1 MDVKIFFVILCLTLG
16 SFLIIVASIGV
27 VRFPD
32 FYTRVHAAG
41 KVDTLGQ
48 SLILLAL
55 ILYEGASPLSL
66 KIFLIIILIY
76 IVNPSATH
84 FVTQAAYLARIWPFE
99 KDKKQL

>member
-55 ILYEGASPLSL
+55 IIYEGFSPLSL

-76 IVNPSATH
+76 RLIRKTIKCYIVWKTG
-84 FVTQAAYLARIWPFE
+84 LIMMM
-99 KDKKQL
+99 K

>member
-1 MDVKIFFVILCLTLG
+1 MLKTFFVILFLALG
-16 SFLIIVASIGV
+16 SFLIVVASIGV

-55 ILYEGASPLSL
+55 IIYEGLSPLSL

-76 IVNPSATH
+76 LINPSATH
-84 FVTQAAYLARIWPFE
+84 FVTQSAYLARIWPFE
-99 KDKKQL
+99 KNKK

>member
-1 MDVKIFFVILCLTLG
+1 MALKNFLVILCLVLG
-16 SFLIIVASIGV
+16 SLLIIVASVGV

-41 KVDTLGQ
+41 KLDTLGQ

-55 ILYEGASPLSL
+55 IIYEGFSPLSL
-66 KIFLIIILIY
+66 KIFLIIVLIY
-76 IVNPSATH
+76 IINPSATH

-99 KDKKQL
+99 KGKK

>member
-1 MDVKIFFVILCLTLG
+1 MLKTFFVVLFLVLG

-32 FYTRVHAAG
+32 FYTRIHAAG

-55 ILYEGASPLSL
+55 IIYEGLSPLSL
-66 KIFLIIILIY
+66 KLFLIIILIY
-76 IVNPSATH
+76 LINPSSTH
-84 FVTQAAYLARIWPFE
+84 FVAQAAYLARIWPFE
-99 KDKKQL
+99 KTKK

>member
-1 MDVKIFFVILCLTLG
+1 MLKTFFVVLFLVLG
-16 SFLIIVASIGV
+16 SFLIVVASIGV

-32 FYTRVHAAG
+32 FYSRIHAAG

-55 ILYEGASPLSL
+55 IIYEGFSPLSL

-76 IVNPSATH
+76 LINPSATH
-84 FVTQAAYLARIWPFE
+84 L
-99 KDKKQL
+99 

>member
-1 MDVKIFFVILCLTLG
+1 MLKTFFVILFLALG
-16 SFLIIVASIGV
+16 SLLIVVASIGV

-55 ILYEGASPLSL
+55 IIYEGLSPLSL

-76 IVNPSATH
+76 LINPSATH
-84 FVTQAAYLARIWPFE
+84 FVTQSAYLARIWPFE
-99 KDKKQL
+99 KNKK